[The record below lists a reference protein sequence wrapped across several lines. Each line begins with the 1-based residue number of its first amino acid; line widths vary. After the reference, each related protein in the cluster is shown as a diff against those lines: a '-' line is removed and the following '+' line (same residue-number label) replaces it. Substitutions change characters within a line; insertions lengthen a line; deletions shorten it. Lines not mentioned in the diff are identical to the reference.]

1 MSRRDVVL
9 LSGAALLAAVA
20 LRDGVAPHD
29 EGLMLAWAQRVS
41 DGQLPYRDFWC
52 NYGPGQPLALGALTA
67 VVGPS
72 LLAWRIL
79 RVLVG
84 ALAAWLAYRLVA
96 DETRELRGG
105 ERWALG
111 AWAASAGMLA
121 WPLLP
126 APTVPALA
134 LGLGALWLAR
144 RRPAWAGVL
153 AGAAG
158 LWRPELGVAFAIATV
173 WRAGVGQD
181 AARRA
186 ATAATATFVA
196 GWAPFVALA
205 AGDVADQVLGFVSI
219 QSQQRLPFPPPYDGG
234 LDPNKLLEGNIA
246 LLLVAGVVL
255 WVALRRGPAW
265 LAVPLLGGLAYL
277 LGRADEFHLLPL
289 GVLVAVGLAI
299 AGARAT
305 TPVVRM
311 AAAAMLALLA
321 LHGVDRQAGR
331 LVHPGDLA
339 AVPGPAGDG
348 VRTDAAD
355 AAALRV
361 MWDRLGGTGAPLLVL
376 PPRTDRVSVGD
387 PLLNVVLDRPNPSR
401 YDVMQPG
408 VMTTAKVQRE
418 LIRDLRAAR
427 PPQIVRWL
435 GPAARRREPN
445 ASGRER
451 GATLLD
457 AYVAAHYDRGFRTGD
472 YQVLTLRPGA

>member
-1 MSRRDVVL
+1 MTRRDAVL
-9 LSGAALLAAVA
+9 LLGGALLAAVA

-72 LLAWRIL
+72 LLAWRIV

-84 ALAAWLAYRLVA
+84 AIAAWLAYRLVA
-96 DETRELRGG
+96 DETRELPGG
-105 ERWALG
+105 GHWALG

-173 WRAGVGQD
+173 WRAGAGQD
-181 AARRA
+181 ARRA

-196 GWAPFVALA
+196 GWAPFLALA
-205 AGDVADQVLGFVSI
+205 GGDVAGQVLGFVSI

-305 TPVVRM
+305 MP
-311 AAAAMLALLA
+311 LARVAVAGTLAILA

-331 LVHPGDLA
+331 LLHPGDLA

-348 VRTDAAD
+348 VRTFEAD
-355 AAALRV
+355 AAALGVLRK
-361 MWDRLGGTGAPLLVL
+361 RLGGTRAPLLVL
-376 PPRTDRVSVGD
+376 PPRTDRVTVGD
-387 PLLNVVLDRPNPSR
+387 PLLNVVLDRPNPTR

-408 VMTTAKVQRE
+408 VVTTAKVQRE
-418 LIRDLRAAR
+418 VIGDLRAAR
-427 PPQIVRWL
+427 PPQVVRWL
-435 GPAARRREPN
+435 GPEARRREPN

-457 AYVAAHYDRGFRTGD
+457 GYVATHYAHAFRTGD
-472 YQVLTLRPGA
+472 YEVLTLRPGA